1 MASNGDVVSGD
12 RVSGVA
18 SGDAVM
24 GDRVSGVAS
33 GVVSGDGVLE
43 RGSMLAGIRVVDFSV
58 GVTGPYVT
66 KLLADAGADVIK
78 VEDADGGGDP
88 VRRWSATRAEFEGDS
103 ALFSLLNASKRG
115 IVGRPGDPEIEELVA
130 GADAVV
136 ESFPAG
142 SGVGAA
148 WAERHPHLVVLS
160 VTPFGQSGPLASQP
174 STEYTVQAETGA
186 IACRGRPDQPPIHAG
201 GGIADW
207 TAGAYG
213 GPAVLSALLRAG
225 RTGRG
230 EHIDLAVADVIAIA
244 ATTFSDL
251 AHSMRGGGHEFD
263 RVARSVEAPSIEPA
277 LDGWVG
283 FNTNTALQYQ
293 GFVLMIERPDLMDTE
308 WSQIGERAGRL
319 DEWNAMV
326 HPWTSRHTVAEII
339 KAASELRVP
348 VAEVNDG
355 RSVLDNEQF
364 VARGVFVRNPGGFL
378 QPRPPYLMDDGGER
392 GAATPAPRLGEHTGT
407 VEARTRPVVSGGG
420 AASSSG
426 GGGGVGA
433 GAAAGASSSGGGGGP
448 EGDPERPLAGIRV
461 VDLTSWWAGP
471 SATGTLAM
479 LGADVIH
486 VESTGHP
493 DGMRMTGF
501 MFGAEDWWEWGS
513 MFVAVNANKRG
524 LTLDLDT
531 DAGRDLLWRLIDGAD
546 AVVENFSP
554 RVVEKWGLSWEAVS
568 ARNPRA
574 VFMRMPAFGLS
585 GPWRE
590 RVGFAQTME
599 QLTGMA
605 WVTGHVDDQPRIM
618 RGPCDP
624 IAGMH
629 GAYALIVGLAV
640 RERTGRGVFVES
652 TMVEAALNCS
662 AEQIV
667 EYTAYGNVMERAGN
681 RGPYAA
687 PQGLYPCRG
696 HEQWLAL
703 AVASDAQWEAL
714 VGVLGRPGW
723 ADRAEYATDA
733 GRRAGHDAIDEG
745 LAAWAAGQDVGEAVA
760 VLVAAGVPAAPA
772 RDPRLQHEHP
782 QLAHRGLFETVEH
795 PAVGTHPM
803 PGMPYRFA
811 SLDRWITSPSPTLG
825 QHNGEILAELGLS
838 PADIATLEANEVI
851 GTRPNGL

>member
-1 MASNGDVVSGD
+1 MSPRPRHGAESAEAGGTVEGAHTRASI
-12 RVSGVA
+12 
-18 SGDAVM
+18 
-24 GDRVSGVAS
+24 
-33 GVVSGDGVLE
+33 L
-43 RGSMLAGIRVVDFSV
+43 RGLRVVDFST
-58 GVTGPYVT
+58 GVAGPYVT
-66 KLLADAGADVIK
+66 KLLADAGADVVK
-78 VEDADGGGDP
+78 VERPEGDP
-88 VRRWSATRAEFEGDS
+88 VRRWSATRAAFGGDS
-103 ALFSLLNASKRG
+103 ALFQLLNASKRG
-115 IVGRPGDPEIEELVA
+115 VVGAPGEPEIEEMVA
-130 GADAVV
+130 SADAVV

-142 SGVGAA
+142 AGTGRA
-148 WAERHPHLVVLS
+148 WADRHPHLVVLS
-160 VTPFGQSGPLASQP
+160 VTPYGQHGPLASHP
-174 STEYTVQAETGA
+174 ATEYTVQAQCGA

-207 TAGAYG
+207 TAGAYA
-213 GPAVLSALLRAG
+213 GPAVLSAVLRAR

-230 EHIDLAVADVIAIA
+230 EYIDLAVADVMGIA

-251 AHSMRGGGHEFD
+251 AHCMRGGGRDFD

-293 GFVLMIERPDLMDTE
+293 GFVLMIERPDLIDTE

-326 HPWTSRHTVAEII
+326 HPWTTRHTVAEII
-339 KAASELRVP
+339 RAASDLRAP

-355 RSVLDNEQF
+355 RTVLDNEQF
-364 VARGVFVRNPGGFL
+364 AARGVFVRNPGGFL
-378 QPRPPYLMDDGGER
+378 QPRPPYWVGDGWMDDGGER
-392 GAATPAPRLGEHTGT
+392 RPAAPAPKLGEHTGAI
-407 VEARTRPVVSGGG
+407 EARPRPEPS
-420 AASSSG
+420 
-426 GGGGVGA
+426 
-433 GAAAGASSSGGGGGP
+433 AAGADPGAAP
-448 EGDPERPLAGIRV
+448 ELPLAGVKV

-479 LGADVIH
+479 LGADVVH

-513 MFVAVNANKRG
+513 MFVAINHNKRDV
-524 LTLDLDT
+524 TLDLDAE
-531 DAGRDLLWRLIDGAD
+531 AGMDLLWRLIEGAD
-546 AVVENFSP
+546 VVVENFSP

-574 VFMRMPAFGLS
+574 VFTRMPAFGLS
-585 GPWRE
+585 GPWRD

-605 WVTGHVDDQPRIM
+605 WVTGHPDDQPRIM

-629 GAYALIVGLAV
+629 GAFAAILGLAV
-640 RERTGRGVFVES
+640 RERTGRGVFLES

-667 EYTAYGNVMERAGN
+667 EYTAYGNGMERAGN

-703 AVASDAQWEAL
+703 AVADDEQWLAL
-714 VGVLGRPGW
+714 VQVLGSPEWARRP
-723 ADRAEYATDA
+723 AYAADA

-745 LAAWAAGQDVGEAVA
+745 LYAWAVEQDLDDAVA
-760 VLVAAGVPAAPA
+760 RLASAGVPAAPA
-772 RDPRLQHEHP
+772 RDPRLQHENP
-782 QLAHRGLFETVEH
+782 QFAHRGLFEMVEH
-795 PAVGTHPM
+795 PVVGAHPM
-803 PGMPYRFA
+803 PGLPYRFA
-811 SLDRWITSPSPTLG
+811 SVERWITSPSPTLG
-825 QHNGEILAELGLS
+825 QHNHEILGELGLS
-838 PADIATLEANEVI
+838 ADEIASLEAQEII
-851 GTRPNGL
+851 GTRPKGL

>member
-1 MASNGDVVSGD
+1 MTAEANQGAPRADEVSVGEGAHMQAST
-12 RVSGVA
+12 
-18 SGDAVM
+18 
-24 GDRVSGVAS
+24 
-33 GVVSGDGVLE
+33 
-43 RGSMLAGIRVVDFSV
+43 LAGIRVVDFST
-58 GVTGPYVT
+58 GVPGPYVT

-78 VEDADGGGDP
+78 VEGPEGDP

-103 ALFSLLNASKRG
+103 ALFQLLNTSKRG
-115 IVGRPGDPEIEELVA
+115 VVGQPGDAEIEELVA
-130 GADAVV
+130 TADVVV

-142 SGVGAA
+142 SGMGRA
-148 WAERHPHLVVLS
+148 WADQHSHLVVLS
-160 VTPFGQSGPLASQP
+160 VTSYGQDGPLVSHP
-174 STEYTVQAETGA
+174 STEYTVQAQCGA

-201 GGIADW
+201 GGIAEW
-207 TAGAYG
+207 TAGAYA
-213 GPAVLSALLRAG
+213 GPAVLSALLRAR

-230 EHIDLAVADVIAIA
+230 EHIDLAVADVMGIAS
-244 ATTFSDL
+244 TTFSDL
-251 AHSMRGGGHEFD
+251 AHSMRGGGHDFD

-293 GFVLMIERPDLMDTE
+293 GFVLMIERPDLIDTE

-326 HPWTSRHTVAEII
+326 HPWMSRHTVAEII
-339 KAASELRVP
+339 KAASDLRVP

-392 GAATPAPRLGEHTGT
+392 RPATPAPALGEHTGT
-407 VEARTRPVVSGGG
+407 IEARPRPEPS
-420 AASSSG
+420 AADA
-426 GGGGVGA
+426 V
-433 GAAAGASSSGGGGGP
+433 P
-448 EGDPERPLAGIRV
+448 ELPLAGIRV

-486 VESTGHP
+486 IESTGHP

-501 MFGAEDWWEWGS
+501 MFGTEDWWEWSS
-513 MFVAVNANKRG
+513 MFVAINHNKRD

-531 DAGRDLLWRLIDGAD
+531 EAGMDLLWKLIESAD
-546 AVVENFSP
+546 VVIENFSP

-568 ARNPRA
+568 ARNPQA
-574 VFMRMPAFGLS
+574 VFTRMPAFGLS

-605 WVTGHVDDQPRIM
+605 WVTGHPYDQPRIM

-629 GAYALIVGLAV
+629 GAYAAILGLAV

-703 AVASDAQWEAL
+703 AVATDEQWQAL
-714 VGVLGRPGW
+714 VEVLGSPDW
-723 ADRAEYATDA
+723 ADRPEYATDA

-745 LAAWAAGQDVGEAVA
+745 LYAWAAERDLEDAVA
-760 VLVAAGVPAAPA
+760 RLVGAGVPAAPA
-772 RDPRLQHEHP
+772 WDPRIQHENP
-782 QLAHRGLFETVEH
+782 QLAHRGLFEMVEH
-795 PAVGTHPM
+795 PAVGTNPM

-811 SLDRWITSPSPTLG
+811 SVDRWITSPSPTLG
-825 QHNGEILAELGLS
+825 QHNHEILAELGVS
-838 PADIATLEANEVI
+838 ANEIAQLEADGVI
-851 GTRPNGL
+851 GTRPKGL

>member
-1 MASNGDVVSGD
+1 MTAGANQGAERADGASVGE
-12 RVSGVA
+12 GVHFQA
-18 SGDAVM
+18 SI
-24 GDRVSGVAS
+24 
-33 GVVSGDGVLE
+33 
-43 RGSMLAGIRVVDFSV
+43 LAGIRVVDFSA
-58 GVTGPYVT
+58 GVPGPYVT
-66 KLLADAGADVIK
+66 KLLADAGADVVK
-78 VEDADGGGDP
+78 VEGPEGDP
-88 VRRWSATRAEFEGDS
+88 VRRWSATRADFEGDS
-103 ALFSLLNASKRG
+103 ALFQLLNASKRG
-115 IVGRPGDPEIEELVA
+115 IVGTPGDPEIEELVA
-130 GADAVV
+130 TADAVV

-142 SGVGAA
+142 SGLGRT

-160 VTPFGQSGPLASQP
+160 VTPYGQDGPLVSHP
-174 STEYTVQAETGA
+174 STEYTVQAQCGA

-201 GGIADW
+201 GGIAEW
-207 TAGAYG
+207 TAGAYA
-213 GPAVLSALLRAG
+213 GPAVLSALLRAR

-230 EHIDLAVADVIAIA
+230 EHIDLAVADVMGIV

-251 AHSMRGGGHEFD
+251 AHSMRGGGHDFD

-293 GFVLMIERPDLMDTE
+293 GFVLMIERPDLIDTE

-326 HPWTSRHTVAEII
+326 HPWTSRHTVAEIV
-339 KAASELRVP
+339 KAASDLRVP

-364 VARGVFVRNPGGFL
+364 AARGAFVRNPGGFL

-392 GAATPAPRLGEHTGT
+392 RPATPAPQLGEHTGT
-407 VEARTRPVVSGGG
+407 IEARPRPEPS
-420 AASSSG
+420 AADGSH
-426 GGGGVGA
+426 
-433 GAAAGASSSGGGGGP
+433 
-448 EGDPERPLAGIRV
+448 DLPLAGV
-461 VDLTSWWAGP
+461 KVLDLTSWWAGP

-486 VESTGHP
+486 IESTGHP

-501 MFGAEDWWEWGS
+501 MFGTEDWWEWSS
-513 MFVAVNANKRG
+513 MFVAINPNKRD

-531 DAGRDLLWRLIDGAD
+531 EAGMDLLWRLIEGAD
-546 AVVENFSP
+546 VVIENFSP

-574 VFMRMPAFGLS
+574 VFTRMPAFGLS
-585 GPWRE
+585 GPWRD

-605 WVTGHVDDQPRIM
+605 WVTGHLYDQPRIM

-629 GAYALIVGLAV
+629 GAYAAILGLAV
-640 RERTGRGVFVES
+640 RERTGQGVFVES

-681 RGPYAA
+681 RSPYAA

-703 AVASDAQWEAL
+703 AVATDEQWLAL
-714 VGVLGRPGW
+714 VEVLGSPDW
-723 ADRAEYATDA
+723 ADRPEYATDA
-733 GRRAGHDAIDEG
+733 GRRESHDAIDEG
-745 LAAWAAGQDVGEAVA
+745 LYAWAAEQDLDEIVA
-760 VLVAAGVPAAPA
+760 RLVEAGVPAAPA
-772 RDPRLQHEHP
+772 WDPRLQNENP
-782 QLAHRGLFETVEH
+782 QHAHRGLFEMVEH

-811 SLDRWITSPSPTLG
+811 SVDRWITSPSPTLG
-825 QHNGEILAELGLS
+825 QHNHEILAELGVS
-838 PADIATLEANEVI
+838 ADEIAQLEADGVI
-851 GTRPNGL
+851 GTRPKGL

>member
-1 MASNGDVVSGD
+1 MTDNNEPTT
-12 RVSGVA
+12 RPT
-18 SGDAVM
+18 AVTE
-24 GDRVSGVAS
+24 DS
-33 GVVSGDGVLE
+33 
-43 RGSMLAGIRVVDFSV
+43 RGSGQTGPSHPEHGSNDEDIHTRGSTLNGIRVVDFST
-58 GVTGPYVT
+58 GVAGPYAT
-66 KLLADAGADVIK
+66 KLLADAGADVVK
-78 VEDADGGGDP
+78 VESGAGDP
-88 VRRWSATRAEFEGDS
+88 IRRWSATRADFEGDS
-103 ALFSLLNASKRG
+103 ALFKLLNASKRG
-115 IVGRPGDPEIEELVA
+115 IVGWPGDPDVEALVA
-130 GADAVV
+130 TADVVV

-142 SGVGAA
+142 RGLGRA

-160 VTPFGQSGPLASQP
+160 VTPFGQDGPLASHP
-174 STEYTVQAETGA
+174 STEFTVQAESGA
-186 IACRGRPDQPPIHAG
+186 IACRGRPDQPPIHGG

-207 TAGAYG
+207 TAGAYA
-213 GPAVLSALLRAG
+213 GPAVLSAVLRARRLG
-225 RTGRG
+225 CG
-230 EHIDLAVADVIAIA
+230 EHIDLAVADVIGIA

-251 AHSMRGGGHEFD
+251 AHSMRGGGHRFD

-277 LDGWVG
+277 VDGWVG

-293 GFVLMIERPDLMDTE
+293 GFVLMIERPDLIDTE
-308 WSQIGERAGRL
+308 WSQIGERATRL

-364 VARGVFVRNPGGFL
+364 AARGVFVRNPGGFL
-378 QPRPPYLMDDGGER
+378 QPRSPYIMHSGEDGSESSSGSAR
-392 GAATPAPRLGEHTGT
+392 RRHPASPAPKLGEHTGT
-407 VEARTRPVVSGGG
+407 VEDRPRPVP
-420 AASSSG
+420 SS
-426 GGGGVGA
+426 
-433 GAAAGASSSGGGGGP
+433 P
-448 EGDPERPLAGIRV
+448 LTEGQARPRPLAGIKV

-471 SATGTLAM
+471 SATGALAM

-486 VESTGHP
+486 IESTGHP

-501 MFGAEDWWEWGS
+501 MFGTENWWEWGS
-513 MFVAVNANKRG
+513 MFVAVNSNKRG

-531 DAGRDLLWRLIDGAD
+531 EAGMSLLWRLIDGAD

-554 RVVEKWGLSWEAVS
+554 RVVEKWGLSWEAIS

-605 WVTGHVDDQPRIM
+605 WVTGHTYDQPRIM

-629 GAYALIVGLAV
+629 GAYALILGLAE
-640 RERTGRGVFVES
+640 RERTGRGVFLES

-703 AVASDAQWEAL
+703 AVATDEQWRAL
-714 VGVLGRPGW
+714 VGVLGSPEW
-723 ADRAEYATDA
+723 ADRPEYATDD
-733 GRRAGHDAIDEG
+733 GRRAGQDALDDG
-745 LAAWAAGQDVGEAVA
+745 LAAWAADQELDEAVA
-760 VLVAAGVPAAPA
+760 RLVAAGVPAGPA
-772 RDPRLQHEHP
+772 RDPRLQSEHP
-782 QLAHRGLFETVEH
+782 QFAHRGLFETTEH

-811 SLDRWITSPSPTLG
+811 SVDQWITSPSPTMG
-825 QHNGEILAELGLS
+825 QHNAEILAELGLS
-838 PADIATLEANEVI
+838 PDEIAELERTGVI
-851 GTRPNGL
+851 GTRPKGL

>member
-1 MASNGDVVSGD
+1 MTEASNGESG
-12 RVSGVA
+12 SNGIHMQA
-18 SGDAVM
+18 SILD
-24 GDRVSGVAS
+24 
-33 GVVSGDGVLE
+33 
-43 RGSMLAGIRVVDFSV
+43 GIRVVDFST
-58 GVTGPYVT
+58 GVPGPYVT

-78 VEDADGGGDP
+78 VEGPKGDP
-88 VRRWSATRAEFEGDS
+88 VRRWSATRADFEGDS
-103 ALFSLLNASKRG
+103 ALFQLLNASKRG
-115 IVGRPGDPEIEELVA
+115 IIGAPGDPEIEELVA
-130 GADAVV
+130 TADAVV

-142 SGVGAA
+142 SGLGRA

-160 VTPFGQSGPLASQP
+160 VTPYGQDGPLVSHP
-174 STEYTVQAETGA
+174 STEYTVQAQCGA

-201 GGIADW
+201 GGIAEW
-207 TAGAYG
+207 TAGAYA
-213 GPAVLSALLRAG
+213 GPAVLSALLRAR
-225 RTGRG
+225 RTGQG
-230 EHIDLAVADVIAIA
+230 EHIDLAVADVMGIA
-244 ATTFSDL
+244 ATTFTDL
-251 AHSMRGGGHEFD
+251 AHCMRGGGHEFD

-293 GFVLMIERPDLMDTE
+293 GFVLMIERPDLIDTE

-339 KAASELRVP
+339 KAASDLRVP

-355 RSVLDNEQF
+355 RTVLDNEQF

-392 GAATPAPRLGEHTGT
+392 RPATPAPRLGEHAGT
-407 VEARTRPVVSGGG
+407 IEARPRPVPS
-420 AASSSG
+420 AADN
-426 GGGGVGA
+426 A
-433 GAAAGASSSGGGGGP
+433 H
-448 EGDPERPLAGIRV
+448 DLPLAGIRV

-486 VESTGHP
+486 IESTGHP

-501 MFGAEDWWEWGS
+501 MFGTEDWWEWSS
-513 MFVAVNANKRG
+513 MFVAINPNKRD
-524 LTLDLDT
+524 LTLDLDAE
-531 DAGRDLLWRLIDGAD
+531 AGMDLLWRLIEGAD
-546 AVVENFSP
+546 VVIENFSP

-574 VFMRMPAFGLS
+574 VFTRMPAFGLS
-585 GPWRE
+585 GPWRD

-605 WVTGHVDDQPRIM
+605 WVTGHLYDQPRIM

-629 GAYALIVGLAV
+629 GAYAAILGLAV

-687 PQGLYPCRG
+687 PQGLYPCQG

-703 AVASDAQWEAL
+703 AVATDEQWLAL
-714 VGVLGRPGW
+714 VEILGSPDW
-723 ADRAEYATDA
+723 ADRPEYATDA

-745 LAAWAAGQDVGEAVA
+745 LYAWAAEQNLDEAVA
-760 VLVAAGVPAAPA
+760 QLVAAGVPAAPA
-772 RDPRLQHEHP
+772 WDPRLQHENP
-782 QLAHRGLFETVEH
+782 QHAHRGLFEMVEH

-811 SLDRWITSPSPTLG
+811 SVDRWITSPSPTLG
-825 QHNGEILAELGLS
+825 QHNHEILAELGLS
-838 PADIATLEANEVI
+838 DDEVAVLEADGVI
-851 GTRPNGL
+851 GTRPKGL

>member
-1 MASNGDVVSGD
+1 MIAGSPD
-12 RVSGVA
+12 RTGGGGGS
-18 SGDAVM
+18 
-24 GDRVSGVAS
+24 
-33 GVVSGDGVLE
+33 DGILMQA
-43 RGSMLAGIRVVDFSV
+43 SMLADIRVMDFST
-58 GVTGPYVT
+58 GVAGPYAS
-66 KLLADAGADVIK
+66 KLLADAGADVVK
-78 VEDADGGGDP
+78 VESADGDP
-88 VRRWSATRAEFEGDS
+88 VRRWSATRAGFEGDS
-103 ALFSLLNASKRG
+103 ALFRLLNASKRG
-115 IVGRPGDPEIEELVA
+115 IVGRPGDPEVEELVA
-130 GADAVV
+130 AADVVV

-142 SGVGAA
+142 WGTGRK

-160 VTPFGQSGPLASQP
+160 VTPYGQDGPLVSHP
-174 STEYTVQAETGA
+174 STEYTVQAQSGA
-186 IACRGRPDQPPIHAG
+186 IACRGRSDQPPIHAG

-207 TAGAYG
+207 TAGAYAA
-213 GPAVLSALLRAG
+213 PAVLSCLLRAL

-230 EHIDLAVADVIAIA
+230 EHIDLAVADVIGIA

-251 AHSMRGGGHEFD
+251 ARSMRGGGHDFD
-263 RVARSVEAPSIEPA
+263 PVARSVEAPSIEPA
-277 LDGWVG
+277 ADGWVG

-293 GFVLMIERPDLMDTE
+293 GFVLMIERPDLIDTE
-308 WSQIGERAGRL
+308 WSQIGVRASRL

-339 KAASELRVP
+339 EAASELRVP

-355 RSVLDNEQF
+355 RTVLDNEQF
-364 VARGVFVRNPGGFL
+364 LARGVFVRNPGGFL
-378 QPRPPYLMDDGGER
+378 QPRPPYLMNDDGR
-392 GAATPAPRLGEHTGT
+392 RRPASPAPRLGQHTGS
-407 VEARTRPVVSGGG
+407 VEPRPRPESPSLDRDGDSAPEPPSPDRDGDGAPEPPSPGRGGDG
-420 AASSSG
+420 A
-426 GGGGVGA
+426 
-433 GAAAGASSSGGGGGP
+433 P
-448 EGDPERPLAGIRV
+448 DRPLAGIRV

-471 SATGTLAM
+471 SATGALAM
-479 LGADVIH
+479 LGADVVHI
-486 VESTGHP
+486 ESTGHP

-501 MFGAEDWWEWGS
+501 MFGTEDWWEWGS
-513 MFVAVNANKRG
+513 MYVAVNSNKRG

-531 DAGRDLLWRLIDGAD
+531 EAGLNLLWRLIDGAD

-554 RVVEKWGLSWEAVS
+554 RVTEKWGLSWEAVS

-605 WVTGHVDDQPRIM
+605 WVTGHSYDQPRIM

-629 GAYALIVGLAV
+629 GAYALLLGLAV

-696 HEQWLAL
+696 QEQWLAL
-703 AVASDAQWEAL
+703 AVATDEQWRALVEAL
-714 VGVLGRPGW
+714 GSPRW
-723 ADRAEYATDA
+723 ADLPEYATDA
-733 GRRAGHDAIDEG
+733 GRRAGHDALDTG
-745 LAAWAAGQDVGEAVA
+745 LSAWAAEQDRDEAVIR
-760 VLVAAGVPAAPA
+760 LVNAGVPAAPA
-772 RDPRLQHEHP
+772 WDPRLQSEHP
-782 QLAHRGLFETVEH
+782 QFVHRGLFETVEH

-811 SLDRWITSPSPTLG
+811 SVDHWITSPSPTLG
-825 QHNGEILAELGLS
+825 QHNHEILTELGLT
-838 PADIATLEANEVI
+838 ADEIARLESDQVI
-851 GTRPNGL
+851 GTRPKGL

>member
-1 MASNGDVVSGD
+1 MTAGASQSAEQDGGGGVNG
-12 RVSGVA
+12 GVHTQA
-18 SGDAVM
+18 
-24 GDRVSGVAS
+24 
-33 GVVSGDGVLE
+33 
-43 RGSMLAGIRVVDFSV
+43 SMLAGIRVVEFST
-58 GVTGPYVT
+58 GISGPYAA
-66 KLLADAGADVIK
+66 KLLADAGADVVK
-78 VEDADGGGDP
+78 VESGEGDP
-88 VRRWSATRAEFEGDS
+88 MRHWSATRAALEGDS
-103 ALFSLLNASKRG
+103 ALFQFLNTSKRG
-115 IVGRPGDPEIEELVA
+115 ITGEPGDLEIEELVA
-130 GADAVV
+130 TADVVV
-136 ESFPAG
+136 ESFPPG
-142 SGVGAA
+142 SGIGSA
-148 WAERHPHLVVLS
+148 WAVQHPHLVVLS
-160 VTPFGQSGPLASQP
+160 VSPYGQDGPLAQHP
-174 STEYTVQAETGA
+174 ATEYTVQAQCGA

-207 TAGAYG
+207 TAGAYS
-213 GPAVLSALLRAG
+213 GPAVLSAVLRAR
-225 RTGRG
+225 RTGCG
-230 EHIDLAVADVIAIA
+230 EHIDVAVADVMGIA

-263 RVARSVEAPSIEPA
+263 KVARSVEAPSIEPA
-277 LDGWVG
+277 SDGWVG

-293 GFVLMIERPDLMDTE
+293 GFALMIERPDLIDTE
-308 WSQIGERAGRL
+308 WSQIGQRAARL

-355 RSVLDNEQF
+355 RGVLDNEQF
-364 VARGVFVRNPGGFL
+364 AARGVFVENPGGFL
-378 QPRPPYLMDDGGER
+378 QPRPPYLMDGGGEPQ
-392 GAATPAPRLGEHTGT
+392 PARRAPGLGEHNGT
-407 VEARTRPVVSGGG
+407 VESRPRPLP
-420 AASSSG
+420 SS
-426 GGGGVGA
+426 A
-433 GAAAGASSSGGGGGP
+433 GRDVDRPPAL
-448 EGDPERPLAGIRV
+448 PLAGMRV
-461 VDLTSWWAGP
+461 VDLTGWWAGP

-479 LGADVIH
+479 LGADVVH

-501 MFGAEDWWEWGS
+501 MFGTEDWWEWSS
-513 MFVAVNANKRG
+513 MFVAVNSNKRG

-531 DAGRDLLWRLIDGAD
+531 EAGMDLLWRLIEGAD

-554 RVVEKWGLSWEAVS
+554 RVVEKWGLSREAIS
-568 ARNPRA
+568 ARNPQA

-605 WVTGHVDDQPRIM
+605 WVTGHAEDQPRIM

-629 GAYALIVGLAV
+629 GAFSLILGLAV

-667 EYTAYGNVMERAGN
+667 EYTAYGNLMERAGN

-703 AVASDAQWEAL
+703 AVATDEQWLAL
-714 VGVLGRPGW
+714 VDVLGSPEW
-723 ADRAEYATDA
+723 ADRLEYATDA
-733 GRRAGHDAIDEG
+733 GRRAGHDAIDAE
-745 LAAWAAGQDVGEAVA
+745 LSAWAAEQ
-760 VLVAAGVPAAPA
+760 VLDEVVEQLAGAGVPAAPA
-772 RDPRLQHEHP
+772 WDPRLQSEHP
-782 QLAHRGLFETVEH
+782 QFVHRGLFEPVKH
-795 PAVGTHPM
+795 PSLGTHPM

-811 SLDRWITSPSPTLG
+811 SVDRWITSPSPTLG
-825 QHNGEILAELGLS
+825 QHNHEILAELGLS
-838 PADIATLEANEVI
+838 PDEIAQLEAEGVI
-851 GTRPNGL
+851 GTRPKGL

>member
-1 MASNGDVVSGD
+1 MTAGANQGAERADGASVGE
-12 RVSGVA
+12 GVHFQA
-18 SGDAVM
+18 SI
-24 GDRVSGVAS
+24 
-33 GVVSGDGVLE
+33 
-43 RGSMLAGIRVVDFSV
+43 LAGIRVVDFST
-58 GVTGPYVT
+58 GVPGPYVT

-78 VEDADGGGDP
+78 VEDGEGDP
-88 VRRWSATRAEFEGDS
+88 VRRWSATRADFEGDS
-103 ALFSLLNASKRG
+103 ALFQLLNASKRG
-115 IVGRPGDPEIEELVA
+115 IVGTPGDPEIEELVA
-130 GADAVV
+130 TADAVV

-142 SGVGAA
+142 SGLGRT

-160 VTPFGQSGPLASQP
+160 VTPYGQDGPLVSHP
-174 STEYTVQAETGA
+174 STEYTVQAQCGA

-201 GGIADW
+201 GGIAEW
-207 TAGAYG
+207 TAGAYA
-213 GPAVLSALLRAG
+213 GPAVLSALLRAR

-230 EHIDLAVADVIAIA
+230 EHIDLAVADVMGIA

-251 AHSMRGGGHEFD
+251 ANSMRGGGSDFD

-293 GFVLMIERPDLMDTE
+293 GFVLMIERPDLIDTE

-326 HPWTSRHTVAEII
+326 HPWTSRHTVAEIV
-339 KAASELRVP
+339 KAASDLRVP

-364 VARGVFVRNPGGFL
+364 AARGAFVRNPGGFL

-392 GAATPAPRLGEHTGT
+392 RPATPAPQLGEHTGT
-407 VEARTRPVVSGGG
+407 IEARPRPEPS
-420 AASSSG
+420 AADGSH
-426 GGGGVGA
+426 
-433 GAAAGASSSGGGGGP
+433 
-448 EGDPERPLAGIRV
+448 DLPLAGV
-461 VDLTSWWAGP
+461 KVLDLTSWWAGP

-486 VESTGHP
+486 IESTGHP

-501 MFGAEDWWEWGS
+501 MFGTEDWWEWSS
-513 MFVAVNANKRG
+513 MFVAINPNKRD

-531 DAGRDLLWRLIDGAD
+531 EAGMDLLWRLIEGAD
-546 AVVENFSP
+546 VVIENFSP

-574 VFMRMPAFGLS
+574 VFTRMPAFGLS
-585 GPWRE
+585 GPWRD

-605 WVTGHVDDQPRIM
+605 WVTGHLYDQPRIM

-629 GAYALIVGLAV
+629 GAYAAILGLAV
-640 RERTGRGVFVES
+640 RERTGQGVFVES

-681 RGPYAA
+681 RSPYAA

-703 AVASDAQWEAL
+703 AVATDEQWLAL
-714 VGVLGRPGW
+714 VEVLGSPDW
-723 ADRAEYATDA
+723 ADRPEYATDA
-733 GRRAGHDAIDEG
+733 GRRESHDAIDEG
-745 LAAWAAGQDVGEAVA
+745 LYAWAAEQDLDEIVA
-760 VLVAAGVPAAPA
+760 RLVEAGVPAAPA
-772 RDPRLQHEHP
+772 WDPRLQNENP
-782 QLAHRGLFETVEH
+782 QHAHRGLFEMVEH

-811 SLDRWITSPSPTLG
+811 SVDRWITSPSPTLG
-825 QHNGEILAELGLS
+825 QHNHEILAELGVS
-838 PADIATLEANEVI
+838 ADEIAQLEADGVI
-851 GTRPNGL
+851 GTRPKGL

>member
-1 MASNGDVVSGD
+1 MTAGIDQGVERADGASVNE
-12 RVSGVA
+12 GVHMQA
-18 SGDAVM
+18 SIL
-24 GDRVSGVAS
+24 S
-33 GVVSGDGVLE
+33 
-43 RGSMLAGIRVVDFSV
+43 GIRVVDFST
-58 GVTGPYVT
+58 GVPGPYAT

-78 VEDADGGGDP
+78 VEGPDGDP

-103 ALFSLLNASKRG
+103 ALFQLLNASKRG
-115 IVGRPGDPEIEELVA
+115 IVGVPGDDEVEELVA
-130 GADAVV
+130 TADVVV

-142 SGVGAA
+142 SGIGRA
-148 WAERHPHLVVLS
+148 WAQRHSHLVVLS
-160 VTPFGQSGPLASQP
+160 VTPYGQDGPLAQHP
-174 STEYTVQAETGA
+174 STEYTAQAQCGA

-201 GGIADW
+201 GGIAEW
-207 TAGAYG
+207 TAGAYA
-213 GPAVLSALLRAG
+213 GPPVLSALLRAR

-230 EHIDLAVADVIAIA
+230 EHIDLAVADVMGIA

-251 AHSMRGGGHEFD
+251 AHSMRGGGHDFD

-293 GFVLMIERPDLMDTE
+293 GFVLMIERPDLIDTE

-339 KAASELRVP
+339 KAASDLRVP

-364 VARGVFVRNPGGFL
+364 AARGVFVRNPGGFL
-378 QPRPPYLMDDGGER
+378 QPRSPYLMDDGGER
-392 GAATPAPRLGEHTGT
+392 RPATPAPLLGEHTGT
-407 VEARTRPVVSGGG
+407 VEPRPQPVPS
-420 AASSSG
+420 AAD
-426 GGGGVGA
+426 A
-433 GAAAGASSSGGGGGP
+433 
-448 EGDPERPLAGIRV
+448 DPDLPLAGV
-461 VDLTSWWAGP
+461 KVLDLTSWWAGP

-486 VESTGHP
+486 IESTGHP

-501 MFGAEDWWEWGS
+501 MFGTEDWWEWSS
-513 MFVAVNANKRG
+513 MFVAINHNKRD

-531 DAGRDLLWRLIDGAD
+531 DAGMDLLWRLIAEAD
-546 AVVENFSP
+546 VIVENFSP

-574 VFMRMPAFGLS
+574 VFTRMPAFGLS
-585 GPWRE
+585 GPWRD

-605 WVTGHVDDQPRIM
+605 WVTGHPYDQPRIM

-629 GAYALIVGLAV
+629 GAYAAILGLAV

-681 RGPYAA
+681 RSPYAA

-696 HEQWLAL
+696 HEQWLAM
-703 AVASDAQWEAL
+703 AVATDEQWLAL
-714 VGVLGRPGW
+714 VQVLGSPEWAGRP
-723 ADRAEYATDA
+723 EYATDA

-745 LAAWAAGQDVGEAVA
+745 LYAWAVEQDLDDAVDR
-760 VLVAAGVPAAPA
+760 LVDAGVPAAPA
-772 RDPRLQHEHP
+772 WDPRLQHENP
-782 QLAHRGLFETVEH
+782 QHAHRGLFEMVEH

-811 SLDRWITSPSPTLG
+811 SVDRWITSPSPTLG
-825 QHNGEILAELGLS
+825 QHNHEILSELGLS
-838 PADIATLEANEVI
+838 GDEIAALEADGVI
-851 GTRPNGL
+851 GTRPKGL

>member
-1 MASNGDVVSGD
+1 MTEASNGESG
-12 RVSGVA
+12 GNGIHMQA
-18 SGDAVM
+18 SILD
-24 GDRVSGVAS
+24 
-33 GVVSGDGVLE
+33 
-43 RGSMLAGIRVVDFSV
+43 GIRVVDFST
-58 GVTGPYVT
+58 GVPGPYVT

-78 VEDADGGGDP
+78 VEGPEGDP
-88 VRRWSATRAEFEGDS
+88 VRRWSATRADFEDDS
-103 ALFSLLNASKRG
+103 ALFQLLNASKRG
-115 IVGRPGDPEIEELVA
+115 IVGGPGGPEIEDLVA
-130 GADAVV
+130 TADAVV

-142 SGVGAA
+142 SGLGRA
-148 WAERHPHLVVLS
+148 WAEQHPHLVVLS
-160 VTPFGQSGPLASQP
+160 VTPYGQDGPLVSHP
-174 STEYTVQAETGA
+174 STEYTVQAQCGA

-201 GGIADW
+201 GGIAEW
-207 TAGAYG
+207 TAGAYA
-213 GPAVLSALLRAG
+213 GPAMLSALLRAR

-230 EHIDLAVADVIAIA
+230 EHIDLAVADVMGIA

-251 AHSMRGGGHEFD
+251 AHSMRGGGHDFD
-263 RVARSVEAPSIEPA
+263 QVARSVEAPSIEPA

-293 GFVLMIERPDLMDTE
+293 GFVLMIERPDLIDTE

-326 HPWTSRHTVAEII
+326 HPWTSRHTVAEIV
-339 KAASELRVP
+339 KAASDLRVP

-355 RSVLDNEQF
+355 RTVLDNEQF
-364 VARGVFVRNPGGFL
+364 AARGVFVRNPGGFL
-378 QPRPPYLMDDGGER
+378 QPRSPYLMDDGGER
-392 GAATPAPRLGEHTGT
+392 RPATPAPRLGEHTGT
-407 VEARTRPVVSGGG
+407 IEARP
-420 AASSSG
+420 
-426 GGGGVGA
+426 
-433 GAAAGASSSGGGGGP
+433 GP
-448 EGDPERPLAGIRV
+448 EPSAADDAHELPLAGIKV

-486 VESTGHP
+486 IESAGHP

-501 MFGAEDWWEWGS
+501 MFGTEDWWEWSS
-513 MFVAVNANKRG
+513 MFVAINHNKRD

-531 DAGRDLLWRLIDGAD
+531 EAGMDLLWRLIESAD
-546 AVVENFSP
+546 VVIENFSP

-574 VFMRMPAFGLS
+574 VFTRMPAFGLS
-585 GPWRE
+585 GPWRDL
-590 RVGFAQTME
+590 VGFAQTME

-605 WVTGHVDDQPRIM
+605 WVTGHPYDQPRIM

-629 GAYALIVGLAV
+629 GAYAAILGLAV
-640 RERTGRGVFVES
+640 RERTGQGVFVES

-667 EYTAYGNVMERAGN
+667 EHTAYGNVMERTGN

-703 AVASDAQWEAL
+703 AVADDQQWQAL
-714 VGVLGRPGW
+714 VEVLGSPEW
-723 ADRAEYATDA
+723 ADRPEYDTDA
-733 GRRAGHDAIDEG
+733 GRRAGHDAIDKG
-745 LAAWAAGQDVGEAVA
+745 LYAWAAEQDLNEAVA
-760 VLVAAGVPAAPA
+760 QLVEAGVPAAPA
-772 RDPRLQHEHP
+772 WDPRLQHENP
-782 QLAHRGLFETVEH
+782 QHAHRGLFEMIEH

-811 SLDRWITSPSPTLG
+811 SVDRWITSPSPTLG
-825 QHNGEILAELGLS
+825 QHNHELLAELGVS
-838 PADIATLEANEVI
+838 ADEIAQLEAEGVI
-851 GTRPNGL
+851 GTRPKGL

>member
-1 MASNGDVVSGD
+1 MTEGANQGTDRAGGAGVGEGVHMQASILD
-12 RVSGVA
+12 
-18 SGDAVM
+18 
-24 GDRVSGVAS
+24 
-33 GVVSGDGVLE
+33 
-43 RGSMLAGIRVVDFSV
+43 GIRVVDFST
-58 GVTGPYVT
+58 GVPGPYVT

-78 VEDADGGGDP
+78 VEGPDGDP
-88 VRRWSATRAEFEGDS
+88 MRRWSATRAEFEGDS
-103 ALFSLLNASKRG
+103 ALFQLLNASKRG
-115 IVGRPGDPEIEELVA
+115 VVGQPGDPEIEELVA
-130 GADAVV
+130 TADAVV

-142 SGVGAA
+142 SGVGRA

-160 VTPFGQSGPLASQP
+160 VTPYGQDGPLVSHP
-174 STEYTVQAETGA
+174 STEYTVQAQCGA

-201 GGIADW
+201 GGIAEW
-207 TAGAYG
+207 TAGAYA
-213 GPAVLSALLRAG
+213 GPAVLSALLRAR

-230 EHIDLAVADVIAIA
+230 EHIDLAVADVMGIA

-251 AHSMRGGGHEFD
+251 AHSMRGGGHDFD

-293 GFVLMIERPDLMDTE
+293 GFVLMIERPDLIDTE

-339 KAASELRVP
+339 KAASDLRVP

-364 VARGVFVRNPGGFL
+364 AARGVFVRNPGGFL

-392 GAATPAPRLGEHTGT
+392 RPATPAPQLGEHTGT
-407 VEARTRPVVSGGG
+407 IEDRPRPVPS
-420 AASSSG
+420 
-426 GGGGVGA
+426 
-433 GAAAGASSSGGGGGP
+433 AAGA
-448 EGDPERPLAGIRV
+448 DPDLPLAGIRV

-479 LGADVIH
+479 LGADVLHI
-486 VESTGHP
+486 ESTGHP

-501 MFGAEDWWEWGS
+501 MFGTEDWWEWSS
-513 MFVAVNANKRG
+513 MFVAINHNKRG

-531 DAGRDLLWRLIDGAD
+531 EAGMDLLWQLIEGAD
-546 AVVENFSP
+546 VVIENFSP

-568 ARNPRA
+568 ARNPQA
-574 VFMRMPAFGLS
+574 VFTRMPAFGLS

-605 WVTGHVDDQPRIM
+605 WVTGHPYDQPRIM

-629 GAYALIVGLAV
+629 GAYAAILGLAV

-681 RGPYAA
+681 RSPYAA

-703 AVASDAQWEAL
+703 AVADDDQWQAL
-714 VGVLGRPGW
+714 VEVLGSPDW
-723 ADRAEYATDA
+723 ADRPEYATDA
-733 GRRAGHDAIDEG
+733 GRRVGHDAIDER
-745 LAAWAAGQDVGEAVA
+745 LYAWAAEQDLDDAVA
-760 VLVAAGVPAAPA
+760 RLVTAGVPAAPA
-772 RDPRLQHEHP
+772 WDPRIQHENL
-782 QLAHRGLFETVEH
+782 QLAHRGLFEMVEH

-811 SLDRWITSPSPTLG
+811 SVDRWITSPSPALG
-825 QHNGEILAELGLS
+825 QHNHEILAELGLS
-838 PADIATLEANEVI
+838 ADEIAQLEADGVI
-851 GTRPNGL
+851 GTRPKGL

>member
-1 MASNGDVVSGD
+1 MTAGANQDAD
-12 RVSGVA
+12 RVDVGVA
-18 SGDAVM
+18 GE
-24 GDRVSGVAS
+24 GVHMQ
-33 GVVSGDGVLE
+33 
-43 RGSMLAGIRVVDFSV
+43 GSILSGIRVVEFST
-58 GVTGPYVT
+58 GVPGPYAS

-78 VEDADGGGDP
+78 VESGEGDP
-88 VRRWSATRAEFEGDS
+88 MRRWSATRAEFKGYS
-103 ALFSLLNASKRG
+103 ALFGFLNASKRG
-115 IVGRPGDPEIEELVA
+115 VVGQPGDPDVEELVA
-130 GADAVV
+130 TADAVV

-142 SGVGAA
+142 SGLGRA

-160 VTPFGQSGPLASQP
+160 VTPFGQDGPLVSHP
-174 STEYTVQAETGA
+174 STEYTVQAQCGA
-186 IACRGRPDQPPIHAG
+186 IACRGRPDQPPIHGG
-201 GGIADW
+201 GGIAEW
-207 TAGAYG
+207 TSGAYA
-213 GPAVLSALLRAG
+213 GPAVLSAILRAR

-230 EHIDLAVADVIAIA
+230 EHIDLAVADVMGIA

-251 AHSMRGGGHEFD
+251 AHSMRGGGHDFD

-293 GFVLMIERPDLMDTE
+293 GFALMIERPDLIDTE

-339 KAASELRVP
+339 KAASDLRVP

-364 VARGVFVRNPGGFL
+364 AARGVFVRNPGGFL

-392 GAATPAPRLGEHTGT
+392 RPATAAPALGEHTGT
-407 VEARTRPVVSGGG
+407 IEARPRPVVSSLE
-420 AASSSG
+420 ADSDSS
-426 GGGGVGA
+426 
-433 GAAAGASSSGGGGGP
+433 P
-448 EGDPERPLAGIRV
+448 DLPLAGVRV
-461 VDLTSWWAGP
+461 LDLTSWWAGP

-479 LGADVIH
+479 LGADVLHI
-486 VESTGHP
+486 ESTGHP

-501 MFGAEDWWEWGS
+501 MFGTEDWWEWSS
-513 MFVAVNANKRG
+513 MFVAINHNKRG

-531 DAGRDLLWRLIDGAD
+531 EAGMDLLWQLIEGAD
-546 AVVENFSP
+546 VVIENFSP

-568 ARNPRA
+568 ARNPQA
-574 VFMRMPAFGLS
+574 VFTRMPAFGLS

-605 WVTGHVDDQPRIM
+605 WVTGHPYDQPRIM

-629 GAYALIVGLAV
+629 GAYAAILGLAV

-703 AVASDAQWEAL
+703 AVATDEQWQALVEAL
-714 VGVLGRPGW
+714 GSPDW
-723 ADRAEYATDA
+723 ADRPEYATDA

-745 LAAWAAGQDVGEAVA
+745 LYAWAVEQGLDDAVA
-760 VLVAAGVPAAPA
+760 RLVDAGVPAAPA
-772 RDPRLQHEHP
+772 WDPRIQHENP
-782 QLAHRGLFETVEH
+782 QLAHRGLFEMVEH

-811 SLDRWITSPSPTLG
+811 SVDRWITSPSPALG
-825 QHNGEILAELGLS
+825 QHNHEILAELGLS
-838 PADIATLEANEVI
+838 ANEIAQLEADGVI
-851 GTRPNGL
+851 GTRPKGL

>member
-1 MASNGDVVSGD
+1 MTTGADQGAARAESKTENGNVHMQASI
-12 RVSGVA
+12 
-18 SGDAVM
+18 
-24 GDRVSGVAS
+24 
-33 GVVSGDGVLE
+33 
-43 RGSMLAGIRVVDFSV
+43 LAGLRVIDFST
-58 GVTGPYVT
+58 GVPGPYAS

-78 VEDADGGGDP
+78 VESGEGDP
-88 VRRWSATRAEFEGDS
+88 MRGWSATRAEFEGDS
-103 ALFSLLNASKRG
+103 AVFGFLNASKRG
-115 IVGRPGDPEIEELVA
+115 VVGQPGDPEIEELVST
-130 GADAVV
+130 ADAVV

-142 SGVGAA
+142 SGLGRA
-148 WAERHPHLVVLS
+148 WAERHRHLVVLS
-160 VTPFGQSGPLASQP
+160 VTPYGQEGPLASHP
-174 STEYTVQAETGA
+174 STEYTVQAQCGA

-201 GGIADW
+201 GGIAEW
-207 TAGAYG
+207 TAGAYA
-213 GPAVLSALLRAG
+213 GPAVLSAILRAR
-225 RTGRG
+225 RTGQG
-230 EHIDLAVADVIAIA
+230 EHIDLAVADVMGIA

-251 AHSMRGGGHEFD
+251 AHSMRDGGHDFD

-293 GFVLMIERPDLMDTE
+293 GFVLMIERPDLIDTE

-339 KAASELRVP
+339 KAASDLRVP

-355 RSVLDNEQF
+355 RTVLDNEQF
-364 VARGVFVRNPGGFL
+364 AARGVFVRNPGGFL

-392 GAATPAPRLGEHTGT
+392 RPATPAPRLGEHTGT
-407 VEARTRPVVSGGG
+407 VESRPQPVPSSPGD
-420 AASSSG
+420 AA
-426 GGGGVGA
+426 
-433 GAAAGASSSGGGGGP
+433 
-448 EGDPERPLAGIRV
+448 DLPLAGIKV
-461 VDLTSWWAGP
+461 LDLTSWWAGP

-479 LGADVIH
+479 LGADVTHI
-486 VESTGHP
+486 ESTGHP

-501 MFGAEDWWEWGS
+501 MFGTEDWWEWSS
-513 MFVAVNANKRG
+513 MYVAINHNKRD

-531 DAGRDLLWRLIDGAD
+531 QAGMDLLWRLIEETDV
-546 AVVENFSP
+546 VVENFSP

-574 VFMRMPAFGLS
+574 VFTRMPAFGLS

-605 WVTGHVDDQPRIM
+605 WVTGHSYDQPRIM

-629 GAYALIVGLAV
+629 GAYAVILGLAV

-703 AVASDAQWEAL
+703 AVADDRQWQAL
-714 VGVLGRPGW
+714 VEVLGSPDW
-723 ADRAEYATDA
+723 ADRPEYATDA
-733 GRRAGHDAIDEG
+733 GRRAGHDALDEG
-745 LAAWAAGQDVGEAVA
+745 LYGWAAEQSLDDAVA
-760 VLVAAGVPAAPA
+760 RLVGAGVPAAPA
-772 RDPRLQHEHP
+772 WDPRLQHENP
-782 QLAHRGLFETVEH
+782 QLAHRGLFEMVEH
-795 PAVGTHPM
+795 PAVGAHPM

-811 SLDRWITSPSPTLG
+811 SVDRWITSPSPTLG
-825 QHNGEILAELGLS
+825 EHNHEILGELGLS
-838 PADIATLEANEVI
+838 AEEIAQLEADGVI
-851 GTRPNGL
+851 GTRPKGL